1 MNTRYLFIF
10 LCVVVVFTL
19 AACDLLPSFKNEQQP
34 IVPLPTYATGA
45 PTRAVTPGASAPANT
60 RVPSPTFDPDFWS
73 NGAWVSGWYWIRD
86 DAYKTGANWFIDIPA
101 GTGDVKFNLTVLATN
116 AAGGGRGVNAV
127 FYLTW
132 GQAGGSVSGQNIA
145 YGRKRI
151 ELPNTSPASDPV
163 GYTCTGTV
171 TLTRAEIQNAT
182 KLWLSATRQDP
193 KGEGAP
199 STVHVAFNKQ
209 SIVVVK

>member
-1 MNTRYLFIF
+1 MNTRSFSIFI
-10 LCVVVVFTL
+10 CVLVVFTL
-19 AACDLLPSFKNEQQP
+19 AACDLLPSNQP
-34 IVPLPTYATGA
+34 LVVPLPTYATGG
-45 PTRAVTPGASAPANT
+45 PTRNVTAATAPPSNT
-60 RVPSPTFDPDFWS
+60 RAPSPTIDPNFWS
-73 NGAWVSGWYWIRD
+73 NGAWVTGWYWIRD

-116 AAGGGRGVNAV
+116 AANGGRGVNAV

-132 GQAGGSVSGQNIA
+132 GQAGGSQTEGTA

-171 TLTRAEIQNAT
+171 TLTRAEIQNST

>member
-1 MNTRYLFIF
+1 MKTRSSFIF
-10 LCVVVVFTL
+10 ICLLAVFIL
-19 AACDLLPSFKNEQQP
+19 AACDLLPSSKPDVQP
-34 IVPLPTYATGA
+34 LVPLPTYGTGA
-45 PTRAVTPGASAPANT
+45 PTRATVPPSNT
-60 RVPSPTFDPDFWS
+60 RMPSPTFDPNFWS
-73 NGAWVSGWYWIRD
+73 NGNWITGWYWVRD
-86 DAYKTGANWFIDIPA
+86 DAYKAGANWFIDIPA
-101 GTGDVKFNLTVLATN
+101 GSGDVKFNLTVLATN

-132 GQAGGSVSGQNIA
+132 GQSGGATSSSSEVA
-145 YGRKRI
+145 YGRKRV

-182 KLWLSATRQDP
+182 KLWISATRQDP
-193 KGEGAP
+193 KGELPP
-199 STVHVAFNKQ
+199 SSVHVAFNKQ